1 MKCISYTLL
10 FTLLFLYSCNSEKHS
25 IPTKEVVV
33 GGSDTEYEIVDL
45 LIHSFQENNSQQFNL
60 TAGGSNAGMEQLLN
74 GEIQMANS
82 SRKITKEETL
92 MAKENNISLK
102 EIIFAYDALAI
113 ISHPSLGIDS
123 LSTLQL
129 AQIFKGEIKNWKEVG
144 GKDLAIN
151 IYGRDINSGSRK
163 YIENRFVRDEG
174 FSSNYFECNGS
185 KDIINKVKN
194 DVGGIGYVGV
204 GYIMKSYGM
213 PANDVWAISIYT
225 EGGNA
230 FSPYEYVA
238 IMNREYDLMRP
249 LYQYINENNSK
260 ELSDFINFEL
270 SEKGQEIIKQY
281 GFYPINDETKA
292 INSQNGF

>member
-1 MKCISYTLL
+1 M
-10 FTLLFLYSCNSEKHS
+10 
-25 IPTKEVVV
+25 
-33 GGSDTEYEIVDL
+33 
-45 LIHSFQENNSQQFNL
+45 
-60 TAGGSNAGMEQLLN
+60 
-74 GEIQMANS
+74 
-82 SRKITKEETL
+82 
-92 MAKENNISLK
+92 
-102 EIIFAYDALAI
+102 
-113 ISHPSLGIDS
+113 
-123 LSTLQL
+123 

-174 FSSNYFECNGS
+174 FSTNYFECIGS

-230 FSPYEYVA
+230 YSPYEYVA
-238 IMNREYDLMRP
+238 IMNHEYDLMRP

-281 GFYPINDETKA
+281 GFYPINDETKT